1 MFRYFHKFSFWLSTV
16 IEFVR
21 MKIFT
26 LILAQ
31 QKLINI
37 VIITTVIIS
46 VIIIIII
53 IMMMMMMMII
63 IFHWLK
69 NERSG
74 KHFSL
79 THLGVWVLVSWG

>member
-1 MFRYFHKFSFWLSTV
+1 
-16 IEFVR
+16 

-46 VIIIIII
+46 VIIII
-53 IMMMMMMMII
+53 MMMMMMI

>member
-1 MFRYFHKFSFWLSTV
+1 
-16 IEFVR
+16 

-46 VIIIIII
+46 VIIISISII
-53 IMMMMMMMII
+53 MMMMII
-63 IFHWLK
+63 IFHWLR

-74 KHFSL
+74 KRFSL
-79 THLGVWVLVSWG
+79 THLGVWV